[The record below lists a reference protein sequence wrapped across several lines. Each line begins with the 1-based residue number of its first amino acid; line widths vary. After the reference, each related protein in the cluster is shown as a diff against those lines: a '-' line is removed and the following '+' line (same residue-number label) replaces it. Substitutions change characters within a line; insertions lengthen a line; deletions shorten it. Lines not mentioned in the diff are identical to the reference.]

1 MAKRS
6 WTRSAL
12 LSCVC
17 SVLLA
22 SHASAEALKRRID
35 IPAGDLTVALELLA
49 KQSGAEFVYSM
60 DKLKGLRTKGVE
72 GELSTEDAV
81 IKLLE
86 GTPLTLKIMHDSG
99 AFLIAESKPDETSTI
114 ETVNVFGT
122 LENELSVGS
131 KSGQSLRE
139 TPKSVTL
146 VTRERIEAQ
155 NLSSLM
161 ETLNQTT
168 GVTVQSYSNGG
179 ADSFFFSRGFRVNT
193 LQLDGGAPA
202 FTGGF
207 GMFLVPDMA
216 AYDHIEMLRGVDG
229 MYTGAGGP
237 GGVINLV
244 RKQPKRDFELR
255 VNLSAGRWENYRSEI
270 DVTGPLTQ
278 DGRLRGRLVGA
289 IEDKGYFV
297 DRATTEKL
305 VAYGVTEFD
314 LTESTLLAL
323 GVSYESRDESAYS
336 NSGLPRYADGSD
348 PHLPRSTNLSSDW
361 SHWNFDTKEIFARAE
376 QRYGDDGVLK
386 LNLTRIEQTSE
397 QRAMFT
403 RGTVNPLTQT
413 GVMGRATGGDFS
425 STQFLV
431 DVSASGTFDLFGHNH
446 RYTVGTDYANID
458 GGGQRSYAM
467 PGYTF
472 ATARA
477 LDVFN
482 FDQSLFPEPT
492 PVWSGLY
499 PENGQAQNGIYAT
512 VGLQLAEPLRLTL
525 GGRYSEFRY
534 RQEFRAVA
542 ANGTLGTPSVTRYD
556 DEAFIPSVAL
566 SYDFANDWSAYVSY
580 AETFE
585 VQANMLQGPLPGTP
599 LDPITGA
606 GLEFGVKGELGLVNV
621 SAAVYRVERNGQ
633 GIQDPAYPNLENGP
647 GGSSCCF
654 VRQANIISQGF
665 DAELSGTLAPGWQL
679 FSGYTYNSNEAEDDP
694 TAGFASG
701 AYFLNITPKHMFKLW
716 STWQLPGRWS
726 RWTVNGGV
734 VAQTENFV
742 TGTALAAPGST
753 TQVPYRFAQ
762 DSYALWNASVQ
773 YRLGDSWTIALY
785 GENLTDETYYQVLGS
800 TDRENVYGMP
810 RSYVLK
816 LGARW

>member
-1 MAKRS
+1 MTNRTWA
-6 WTRSAL
+6 RSAL

-17 SVLLA
+17 SLLLA
-22 SHASAEALKRRID
+22 GNAAADALKRRID

-49 KQSGAEFVYSM
+49 KQSGAEFVYSTE
-60 DKLKGLRTKGVE
+60 KLKGLRTNGVE
-72 GELSTEDAV
+72 GELTTEDAV
-81 IKLLE
+81 SKLLE
-86 GTPLTLKIMHDSG
+86 GTPLTLKKMHDSG
-99 AFLIAESKPDETSTI
+99 AFLIAESKLDDSSTI

-179 ADSFFFSRGFRVNT
+179 TDSFFFSRGFRVNT

-255 VNLSAGRWENYRSEI
+255 VNLSAGRWDNYRSEM

-289 IEDKGYFV
+289 VEDKGYFV

-323 GVSYESRDESAYS
+323 GASYESRDESAYS

-348 PHLPRSTNLSSDW
+348 LHLPRNTNLSSDW

-397 QRAMFT
+397 QRGMFT
-403 RGTVNPLTQT
+403 RGTVNPLTQA

-425 STQFLV
+425 STQYLV
-431 DVSASGTFDLFGHNH
+431 DLSASGTFDLFGHNH

-458 GGGQRSYAM
+458 GGGQRNYTM

-472 ATARA
+472 ATAQA

-482 FDQSLFPEPT
+482 FDQSLFAEPT

-499 PENGQAQNGIYAT
+499 PENGQAQNGMYAT

-534 RQEFRAVA
+534 RQTFRSVA
-542 ANGTLGTPSVTRYD
+542 TNGTLGTPSITRYD
-556 DEAFIPSVAL
+556 DKAFIPSVAV

-599 LDPITGA
+599 LDPITGE

-633 GIQDPAYPNLENGP
+633 GIQDPAYPDLENGP

-654 VRQANIISQGF
+654 VRQANIISEGF
-665 DAELSGTLAPGWQL
+665 DAEVSGTL
-679 FSGYTYNSNEAEDDP
+679 
-694 TAGFASG
+694 
-701 AYFLNITPKHMFKLW
+701 
-716 STWQLPGRWS
+716 
-726 RWTVNGGV
+726 
-734 VAQTENFV
+734 
-742 TGTALAAPGST
+742 
-753 TQVPYRFAQ
+753 
-762 DSYALWNASVQ
+762 
-773 YRLGDSWTIALY
+773 
-785 GENLTDETYYQVLGS
+785 
-800 TDRENVYGMP
+800 
-810 RSYVLK
+810 
-816 LGARW
+816 